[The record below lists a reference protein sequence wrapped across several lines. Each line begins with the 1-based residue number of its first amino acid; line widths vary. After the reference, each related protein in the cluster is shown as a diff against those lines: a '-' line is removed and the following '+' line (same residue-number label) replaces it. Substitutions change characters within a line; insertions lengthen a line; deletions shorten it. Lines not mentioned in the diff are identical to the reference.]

1 MAALMSSLAS
11 VFNSCSTLFTVDIY
25 QKMNKNAS
33 EKQLVKVGR
42 LATAVVVILGI
53 LWVPVIEKLAG
64 GTMYSY
70 LQNVQSYIAPPITA
84 VFSWVFFPKELMLM
98 VQ

>member
-1 MAALMSSLAS
+1 M
-11 VFNSCSTLFTVDIY
+11 DIY
-25 QKMNKNAS
+25 QKTNKNAS

-84 VFSWVFFPKELMLM
+84 VFLLGIFSKRVNANGAIATFI
-98 VQ
+98 QD